1 MQNTLLIVKEICFGA
16 MFNWHIT
23 NVYAKQPYFGG
34 FFLCHL
40 TNYLTIG
47 EGLKIAS
54 KRKYWQNFVTL
65 IKTFCYGR

>member
-34 FFLCHL
+34 FFLCLL

-54 KRKYWQNFVTL
+54 KRK
-65 IKTFCYGR
+65 